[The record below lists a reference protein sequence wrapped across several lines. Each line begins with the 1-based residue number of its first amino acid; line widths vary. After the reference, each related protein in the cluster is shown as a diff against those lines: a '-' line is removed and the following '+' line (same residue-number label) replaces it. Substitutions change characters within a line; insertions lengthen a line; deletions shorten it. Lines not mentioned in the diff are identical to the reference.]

1 MIRPATMVDRMKRN
15 MEIPADFMA
24 ASSKRSPRLP
34 YNMMEDSRVASGRT
48 RGIILA
54 DAYNNSFPMTHH
66 SSPLPTRSSIY
77 FHRNWISRMSSAIKT
92 SLQKA
97 R

>member
-34 YNMMEDSRVASGRT
+34 YNMMEDSRVASGR
-48 RGIILA
+48 
-54 DAYNNSFPMTHH
+54 
-66 SSPLPTRSSIY
+66 
-77 FHRNWISRMSSAIKT
+77 
-92 SLQKA
+92 A
-97 R
+97 RESYWLMHTTTAFL